1 MVAIIFDPASSQL
14 AITKPVPANNF
25 QMYANN
31 TNTPNTP
38 STPIVT
44 NPNVVQA
51 NRTNVIQPDRIN
63 VVNPQAKYKHG
74 GQVEILKGH
83 DYIKDLL

>member
-31 TNTPNTP
+31 TN
-38 STPIVT
+38 TPIVT

>member
-1 MVAIIFDPASSQL
+1 MVAIVINPASSQL
-14 AITKPVPANNF
+14 AITTPVPANNF

-31 TNTPNTP
+31 TNTPN
-38 STPIVT
+38 TPIVT